1 MVKPFSERTVPEV
14 LLSTPAAIFY
24 CTFGEELH
32 RAAGSPGGWPALA
45 AFAAVLLLRCSMA
58 LWVAADAHEGGKSAA
73 YDLGSFVFLFPLV
86 GLIYLFVRHGWD
98 GFEPLGWYIVLV
110 LGGAFCAWLPT
121 FVVFIIT
128 GQFRT
133 I

>member
-32 RAAGSPGGWPALA
+32 RAAGSPSGWPALA
-45 AFAAVLLLRCSMA
+45 AFGAVLLLRGSVA
-58 LWVAADAHEGGKSAA
+58 LWVAADAHEDGRSAA
-73 YDLGSFVFLFPLV
+73 YDLGSFVFLLPLV

-98 GFEPLGWYIVLV
+98 GLGPLGWCILLTV
-110 LGGAFCAWLPT
+110 GGAFCAWLPT

-128 GQFRT
+128 GQFPT